1 MSSLPLVDHFGRAHT
16 NLRISVTDR
25 CNLRCFYCMPIEDVH
40 YLPRAE
46 LLSFE
51 EITRLA
57 RLLASRCGVH
67 KIRVTGGEPLVRQ
80 DLPLLIRQLK
90 QIPGLDDL
98 ALTTN
103 GILLDRF
110 AEPLYQAGLRRINIS
125 LDTLDATRFQQIARR
140 DSLERVLDGIQLARA
155 IGFEP
160 IKINAVAI
168 RGLTEADILPLANLA
183 RETGIEVRFIEYM
196 PLDADQAWEREKVL
210 PAATLRRI
218 LAEEF
223 GPLIPEPGR
232 DPQLPASTY
241 CFADGRGRVGFIA
254 SVSEPFCGSCN
265 RFRLTADGKLR
276 NCLFSLEETDLRDLL
291 RAGAT
296 DEQLL
301 QQVLGCI
308 QAKGPGHEINSRQ
321 FLQPARPMHAIG
333 G

>member
-1 MSSLPLVDHFGRAHT
+1 MISLPLVDQFGRTHT

-25 CNLRCFYCMPIEDVH
+25 CNLRCFYCMPVEDVH

-51 EITRLA
+51 EISRFA
-57 RLLASRCGVH
+57 RLLATRCGVR

-168 RGLTEADILPLANLA
+168 RGLTEADILPLACLG

-210 PAATLRRI
+210 PAATLRQV

-223 GPLIPEPGR
+223 GPLIPEPDG
-232 DPQLPASTY
+232 DPHLPASTY
-241 CFADGRGRVGFIA
+241 RYADGRGRVGFIA

-291 RAGAT
+291 RGGAT
-296 DEQLL
+296 DEELL

-308 QAKGPGHEINSRQ
+308 RAKGAGHEINSQQ